1 MKDGVIKSV
10 KRLLNTNR
18 VPSLLFVLLV
28 AGSCADKDRLPDGI
42 MTREEMV
49 SVLSELYLSEQKINA
64 IGVKRD
70 SLRQIFSEVEPEL
83 FERAGTTDSL
93 FKRSMNYYL
102 DRPRLMEGLYTSLID
117 SLNLKEQRMIS
128 RESKK

>member
-18 VPSLLFVLLV
+18 VPSLLFLLLMS
-28 AGSCADKDRLPDGI
+28 GSCADKDRLPDGI

-49 SVLSELYLSEQKINA
+49 SVMSELYLSEQKINA

-70 SLRQIFSEVEPEL
+70 SLRQIYSEVESEL